1 MVKKNKTY
9 GFATRA
15 IHSGAAPE
23 PITGARNI
31 PIYQTTSYVFKNT
44 EHAERLF
51 KLEDFGFIYSR
62 LTNPTVSVLEERL
75 ANLENSRAAVA
86 CSSGHASQQLVFAS
100 LLNNNDHFI
109 ASNKLY
115 GGSIN
120 QFNKTF
126 RKFGW
131 DCSFVDP
138 DNILN
143 FENAIKNNTKLIFIE
158 TLSNPD
164 GSIVDIEA
172 VAKVAIKYHIPLVVD
187 NTLATPFL
195 HNPSDWGANI
205 ITHSL
210 TKFICGNGTSMGGI
224 VVDCG
229 NFNYLKDE
237 KFPSL
242 SDPDPSYN
250 NIIFSETF
258 GDFGFAM
265 KVKADT
271 LRDLGCTLSP
281 QNAFY
286 ILNGIE
292 TLNLRMR
299 KHTDNALK
307 VAIYLQQHPKVSYVS
322 YAGLKNNNYYDL
334 GKKYF
339 PNGPGSIFTIRL
351 KSGYKACVSMVE
363 NVKLF
368 SHVANVGDT
377 RSLIIHPAST
387 THSQLSDKEK
397 VKAGAGPDVI
407 RLSIGLE
414 DIEDIIMDLENSI
427 K

>member
-1 MVKKNKTY
+1 MKKKSAV

-23 PITGARNI
+23 YVTGARNT
-31 PIYQTTSYVFKNT
+31 PIFQTTSYVFDNT
-44 EHAERLF
+44 DHAKRLF
-51 KLEDFGFIYSR
+51 RLQDFGFIYSR
-62 LTNPTVSVLEERL
+62 LTNPTVSVLEERIS
-75 ANLENSRAAVA
+75 NLEKSTAAVA
-86 CSSGHASQQLVFAS
+86 CSSGHASQQLAFTA
-100 LLNNNDHFI
+100 LLTNKDHFI

-120 QFNKTF
+120 QFSKTF
-126 RKFGW
+126 KNFGW
-131 DCSFVDP
+131 ECTFVNP
-138 DNILN
+138 DNIN
-143 FENAIKNNTKLIFIE
+143 EFKNAIRKNTKLIFVE

-164 GSIVDIEA
+164 GAIVDIEA
-172 VAKVAIKYHIPLVVD
+172 VANIAKKHHIPLIVD
-187 NTLATPFL
+187 NTLSTPFL
-195 HNPSDWGANI
+195 HNPIDWGANI

-229 NFNYLKDE
+229 NFNFLKDD
-237 KFPSL
+237 KYPGL
-242 SDPDPSYN
+242 SQPDVSYN
-250 NIIFSETF
+250 NIKFAETF

-271 LRDLGCTLSP
+271 LRDLGCSLSP

-286 ILNGIE
+286 ILNGVE
-292 TLNLRMR
+292 TLSLRM
-299 KHTDNALK
+299 KQHTANALK
-307 VAIYLQQHPKVSYVS
+307 VADYLSQNPKVSYVS
-322 YAGLKNNNYYDL
+322 YPGLKNSKYYKL

-339 PNGPGSIFTIRL
+339 PNGCGAIFTIRL
-351 KSGYKACVSMVE
+351 KKGYNACISLVE
-363 NVKLF
+363 NVKLL

-397 VKAGAGPDVI
+397 IKAGAGPDVI
-407 RLSIGLE
+407 RLSIGIE
-414 DIEDIIMDLENSI
+414 NAEDIINDLDMAI